1 VGKLVAIG
9 AAVVDIASLLEWLQG
24 TSLAVHIRDSLFAF
38 PLIESTHVI
47 GLTLVFGTIAIIDLR
62 LLGLASTNR
71 SFQRV
76 AADTFTLTWVAFAVA
91 AVTGVF
97 MLITND
103 AVYYHNAYFR
113 AKIALLALAAI
124 NMLVFEVTTRRSVAK
139 WDRDASAPPLGRA
152 VAAVSLVIWISVIVT
167 GRMIGFTTTRASV
180 AEPAPVEQNLEDLL
194 GFPGDSAPS
203 APTEESK

>member
-1 VGKLVAIG
+1 
-9 AAVVDIASLLEWLQG
+9 VDIASILDWLQQTG
-24 TSLAVHIRDSLFAF
+24 LAVHIRDSLFAF

-71 SFQRV
+71 SFQRL
-76 AADTFTLTWVAFAVA
+76 AADILKWTWVAFAVTA
-91 AVTGVF
+91 TTGSLMF
-97 MLITND
+97 ITNA

-113 AKIALLALAAI
+113 AKISLLFLAAI
-124 NMLVFEVTTRRSVAK
+124 NMLVFEMTTRRTVAR

-167 GRMIGFTTTRASV
+167 GRMIGFTTTRASL
-180 AEPAPVEQNLEDLL
+180 AEPAPVEQNLEELL
-194 GFPGDSAPS
+194 GLPGDVAPS